1 MMRIIL
7 IATAAAGTVLSPSVI
22 AQTQPGGDVNRG
34 RFVAIGGN
42 TQHQRISCVQCHGID
57 GVGNTSGA
65 FPRLADQSGWY
76 LYKSLQDYASG
87 LRPNEIMM
95 PIAQTL
101 TDREMQDV
109 AAYYASIQNAPYP
122 AKPEADVQTLQI
134 GGAISAVG
142 IPSQGV
148 PPCSGC
154 HGQDGVGASPIY
166 PALAGQYAPYTEYQ
180 LLLWKQGHRDGDPM
194 NIMEQIAKAM
204 TEEQI
209 RAVSLYFAAV
219 RPSELTPSESSISS
233 SAPPAASIP
242 TSISGNPTSVGAT
255 PQPRP
260 NPGTGVVPDPAGD
273 ATRGASPPYLP
284 QPGRPA
290 PNMTTTGQRPDTTR

>member
-1 MMRIIL
+1 MMRIIVNA
-7 IATAAAGTVLSPSVI
+7 ATAVGIILAPSVL
-22 AQTQPGGDVNRG
+22 AQPRPSGDVNRG
-34 RFVAIGGN
+34 RLVALGGS
-42 TQHQRISCVQCHGID
+42 TQHQRIACVQCHGIE
-57 GVGNTSGA
+57 GVGSTSGA
-65 FPRLADQSGWY
+65 FPRIADQSGWY
-76 LYKSLQDYASG
+76 LYKSLQDYASS

-95 PIAQTL
+95 PIANTL
-101 TDREMQDV
+101 SDQEMQDV
-109 AAYYASIQNAPYP
+109 AAYYASIRSAPFP
-122 AKPEADVQTLQI
+122 PKPDLDIRTLQI

-209 RAVSLYFAAV
+209 RAVSLYFASV
-219 RPSELTPSESSISS
+219 RPQELTPSENALPSQP
-233 SAPPAASIP
+233 APGATNLNTFGS
-242 TSISGNPTSVGAT
+242 NPTSMGAT
-255 PQPRP
+255 QQPQTH
-260 NPGTGVVPDPAGD
+260 PGTSVAPTPPANSSE
-273 ATRGASPPYLP
+273 AARPPYLP
-284 QPGRPA
+284 QPTRQD
-290 PNMTTTGQRPDTTR
+290 PNITTTGQRPDTTR